1 MNVFISRKY
10 SIIIYKGTVY
20 STNKLKTDVAG

>member
-10 SIIIYKGTVY
+10 SIIYKGTVY
-20 STNKLKTDVAG
+20 STNKWKTDVAG